1 MEIHE
6 EMGPA
11 RWSLPAL
18 DVVNGVAHHDFSQA
32 LNLARRGKRMARKG
46 WEKGRF
52 VFMGTICAINSPV
65 HSVRQPTDTLMS
77 CSSQKVLS
85 TWLPS
90 MGDLLAGDWVIYK
103 EPQASGLSEQQQL
116 ALEELEQINEK
127 LESLA
132 NFIND
137 PGSTFTSLSWEEQH
151 QLRMKAA
158 YQADYA
164 RALKRII
171 DGLGGEGRG
180 GTE

>member
-1 MEIHE
+1 MNHK
-6 EMGPA
+6 
-11 RWSLPAL
+11 
-18 DVVNGVAHHDFSQA
+18 DFDFSDA
-32 LNLARRGKRMARKG
+32 LTLLKGGSRIMRRGWNSKG
-46 WEKGRF
+46 QF
-52 VFMGTICAINSPV
+52 VFIATVSSLVSQHCSGLSIE
-65 HSVRQPTDTLMS
+65 PTEILMQ
-77 CSSQKVLS
+77 CSSDKVLS
-85 TWLPS
+85 AWSPS
-90 MGDLLAGDWVIYK
+90 TSDLLAEDWALYE

-171 DGLGGEGRG
+171 DGLGGEGG
-180 GTE
+180 AA

>member
-1 MEIHE
+1 MEIRE
-6 EMGPA
+6 EMAPA
-11 RWSLPAL
+11 RWSPPAL
-18 DVVNGVAHHDFSQA
+18 DVVDGVAFYDFSRA
-32 LNLARRGKRMARKG
+32 LNMARSGKRLARKG
-46 WEKGRF
+46 WAKGEF

-65 HSVRQPTDTLMS
+65 HAGSQPVDTLMA

-90 MGDLLAGDWVIYK
+90 MDDLLAGDWVIYE

-137 PGSTFTSLSWEEQH
+137 PGSTFSSLSWEEQH

-171 DGLGGEGRG
+171 DGLGGEGG
-180 GTE
+180 AV

>member
-1 MEIHE
+1 MNMKHSIR
-6 EMGPA
+6 GIDLSA
-11 RWSLPAL
+11 A
-18 DVVNGVAHHDFSQA
+18 DFSDA
-32 LNLARRGKRMARKG
+32 LMWILDGKRVMRRGWNSKG
-46 WEKGRF
+46 QF
-52 VFMGTICAINSPV
+52 VFIATVSSLVSQHCSGLSIE
-65 HSVRQPTDTLMS
+65 PTEILMQ
-77 CSSQKVLS
+77 CSSDKVLS
-85 TWLPS
+85 AWSPS
-90 MGDLLAGDWVIYK
+90 TSDLLAEDWALYE

-171 DGLGGEGRG
+171 DGLGGEGG
-180 GTE
+180 AA

>member
-1 MEIHE
+1 MNHK
-6 EMGPA
+6 
-11 RWSLPAL
+11 
-18 DVVNGVAHHDFSQA
+18 DFDFSDA
-32 LNLARRGKRMARKG
+32 LTLLKGGSRIMRRGWNSKG
-46 WEKGRF
+46 QF
-52 VFMGTICAINSPV
+52 VFIATVSSLVSQHCSGLSIE
-65 HSVRQPTDTLMS
+65 PTEILMQ
-77 CSSQKVLS
+77 CSSDKVLS
-85 TWLPS
+85 AWSPS
-90 MGDLLAGDWVIYK
+90 TSDLLAEDWALYE

-137 PGSTFTSLSWEEQH
+137 PGSTFSSLSWEEQH

-171 DGLGGEGRG
+171 DGLGGEGG
-180 GTE
+180 AA

>member
-1 MEIHE
+1 MNIHE
-6 EMGPA
+6 AQMA
-11 RWSLPAL
+11 RYASMA
-18 DVVNGVAHHDFSQA
+18 AAISSDFSSA
-32 LNLARRGKRMARKG
+32 LVWIKDGKRVVRRSWNSKG
-46 WEKGRF
+46 QF
-52 VFMGTICAINSPV
+52 VFIATVCSLESQHCSGLGID
-65 HSVRQPTDTLMS
+65 PTEMLMQ
-77 CSSQKVLS
+77 CSADKVLS
-85 TWLPS
+85 AWSPS
-90 MGDLLAGDWVIYK
+90 TSDLLAEDWALYE

-137 PGSTFTSLSWEEQH
+137 PGSTFSSLSFEEQH

-171 DGLGGEGRG
+171 DGLAGEGG
-180 GTE
+180 AA

>member
-1 MEIHE
+1 MNHK
-6 EMGPA
+6 
-11 RWSLPAL
+11 
-18 DVVNGVAHHDFSQA
+18 NFDFSDA
-32 LNLARRGKRMARKG
+32 LVLLKGGSRVMRRGWNGKG
-46 WEKGRF
+46 QF
-52 VFMGTICAINSPV
+52 VWLASVGTMPRDYDTSP
-65 HSVRQPTDTLMS
+65 SSELEWSSTLMLRNA
-77 CSSQKVLS
+77 QDKLS
-85 TWLPS
+85 TWVPS
-90 MGDLLAGDWVIYK
+90 IGDILAEDWALYE

-137 PGSTFTSLSWEEQH
+137 PGSTFSSLSWGEQH

-158 YQADYA
+158 YQEDYA

>member
-1 MEIHE
+1 MNMKHSIR
-6 EMGPA
+6 GIDLSSA
-11 RWSLPAL
+11 
-18 DVVNGVAHHDFSQA
+18 DFSDA
-32 LNLARRGKRMARKG
+32 LMWLKDGKRVMRRGWNGKGQYVILIPGAHLARSAGYGFGEALGEFTFGSVLALKNAQNIMQPG
-46 WEKGRF
+46 W
-52 VFMGTICAINSPV
+52 I
-65 HSVRQPTDTLMS
+65 
-77 CSSQKVLS
+77 
-85 TWLPS
+85 PS
-90 MGDLLAGDWVIYK
+90 MGDLLAEDWALYE

>member
-1 MEIHE
+1 MNHK
-6 EMGPA
+6 
-11 RWSLPAL
+11 
-18 DVVNGVAHHDFSQA
+18 DFDFSDA
-32 LNLARRGKRMARKG
+32 LTLLKGGSRIMRRGWNSKG
-46 WEKGRF
+46 QF
-52 VFMGTICAINSPV
+52 VFIATVSSLVSQHCSGLSIE
-65 HSVRQPTDTLMS
+65 PTEILMQ
-77 CSSQKVLS
+77 CSSDKVLS
-85 TWLPS
+85 AWSPS
-90 MGDLLAGDWVIYK
+90 TSDLLAEDWALYE

-171 DGLGGEGRG
+171 DGLGVEGG
-180 GTE
+180 AE

>member
-1 MEIHE
+1 MNHK
-6 EMGPA
+6 
-11 RWSLPAL
+11 
-18 DVVNGVAHHDFSQA
+18 DFDFSDA
-32 LNLARRGKRMARKG
+32 LTLLKGGSRIMRRGWNSKG
-46 WEKGRF
+46 QF
-52 VFMGTICAINSPV
+52 VFIATVSSLVSQHCSGLSIE
-65 HSVRQPTDTLMS
+65 PTEILMQ
-77 CSSQKVLS
+77 CSSDKVLS
-85 TWLPS
+85 AWSPS
-90 MGDLLAGDWVIYK
+90 TSDLLAEDWALYE

-137 PGSTFTSLSWEEQH
+137 PGSTFSSLSFEEQH

-171 DGLGGEGRG
+171 DGLGGEGG
-180 GTE
+180 AA

>member
-1 MEIHE
+1 MNIHE
-6 EMGPA
+6 AQMA
-11 RWSLPAL
+11 RYASMAA
-18 DVVNGVAHHDFSQA
+18 DVATDFSAA
-32 LNLARRGKRMARKG
+32 LMWLKNGKRIMRRGWNGKG
-46 WEKGRF
+46 QF
-52 VFMGTICAINSPV
+52 VCKATIGNLSYEQADTGDMTFV
-65 HSVRQPTDTLMS
+65 DTL
-77 CSSQKVLS
+77 VLHNS
-85 TWLPS
+85 KNMIATWVPS
-90 MGDLLAGDWVIYK
+90 IGDLMAEDWALYE

-171 DGLGGEGRG
+171 DGLGGEGG
-180 GTE
+180 AA